1 MFERILWAATLG
13 LAAALAGCSPGAMID
28 KLPADMGLPANTP
41 ARPETPYEYP
51 AVHDMPPARASVPMT
66 EEEQVK
72 LEKELANVR
81 DRQEGR
87 PAPSKKAA
95 PAAKK
100 PPNDAANGQT
110 AGTKADP

>member
-1 MFERILWAATLG
+1 
-13 LAAALAGCSPGAMID
+13 MID

-41 ARPETPYEYP
+41 ARPETAYEYP
-51 AVHDMPPARASVPMT
+51 AVHEMPPARASAPMT

-72 LEKELANVR
+72 LEKDLANVR

-87 PAPSKKAA
+87 PPPGKKKAA

-100 PPNDAANGQT
+100 KPSTDAANGQT
-110 AGTKADP
+110 AGAKANP